1 MKVIPVKYIES
12 NFVLSED
19 CALDETWEFVCEH
32 ELYYDKHEDAVICYN
47 NDCTGFTEDESLQVM
62 LHHYDMVEEAESEY

>member
-32 ELYYDKHEDAVICYN
+32 ELYYDKHEDAVIC
-47 NDCTGFTEDESLQVM
+47 
-62 LHHYDMVEEAESEY
+62 